1 LLVNGRFRIQIWNRN
16 RTRYTNNDGSGS
28 GRPKNLRIRIHN
40 TGDKISK
47 VYTSSRIFSMVKKS
61 PKVASPKVKK
71 DLADQSLEDFVDNW
85 DEDDSADDLPV
96 SKEKIT
102 KTKKEKKVKKPEKKK
117 ADDPGG
123 KQKKEKAVP
132 VAAEVKAQTKYIQTL
147 KDKDPEFYEFLKEN
161 DEDLLNFDE
170 SDDDDD
176 DDEERAQ
183 QSPEE
188 GAHQLPERLEV
199 ASDES
204 DYEEEEDEG
213 EETEGPQK
221 TAGGKCLPVICGMCF
236 LIFSPNTF
244 VL

>member
-1 LLVNGRFRIQIWNRN
+1 
-16 RTRYTNNDGSGS
+16 
-28 GRPKNLRIRIHN
+28 
-40 TGDKISK
+40 
-47 VYTSSRIFSMVKKS
+47 MVKKS
-61 PKVASPKVKK
+61 PKAASPKVKK

-85 DEDDSADDLPV
+85 DEDESADEVPV
-96 SKEKIT
+96 SKEKM
-102 KTKKEKKVKKPEKKK
+102 TKKEKKAKK

-123 KQKKEKAVP
+123 KKKKEKAVP

-176 DDEERAQ
+176 DEEERAQ

-221 TAGGKCLPVICGMCF
+221 TAGGKSLLVFFSLCF
-236 LIFSPNTF
+236 LNFQP
-244 VL
+244 

>member
-1 LLVNGRFRIQIWNRN
+1 
-16 RTRYTNNDGSGS
+16 
-28 GRPKNLRIRIHN
+28 
-40 TGDKISK
+40 
-47 VYTSSRIFSMVKKS
+47 MVKKS
-61 PKVASPKVKK
+61 PKAASLKVKK

-85 DEDDSADDLPV
+85 DEDDSADELPV

-102 KTKKEKKVKKPEKKK
+102 KAKKEKKVKKPEKKN
-117 ADDPGG
+117 AEDPGV
-123 KQKKEKAVP
+123 KKKKEKAVP

-176 DDEERAQ
+176 EEEERAQ

-213 EETEGPQK
+213 EEKEGPQK
-221 TAGGKCLPVICGMCF
+221 TAGGKSLLVIGSMCF
-236 LIFSPNTF
+236 LIFNPNSFGKRSSDVWGSGHF
-244 VL
+244 VSFIKICIMLQIYTVSVD

>member
-1 LLVNGRFRIQIWNRN
+1 
-16 RTRYTNNDGSGS
+16 
-28 GRPKNLRIRIHN
+28 
-40 TGDKISK
+40 
-47 VYTSSRIFSMVKKS
+47 MVKKS

-85 DEDDSADDLPV
+85 DEDDSADELPV
-96 SKEKIT
+96 SKEKMA
-102 KTKKEKKVKKPEKKK
+102 KAKKEKKVKKPEKKK

-123 KQKKEKAVP
+123 KKKKEKAVP
-132 VAAEVKAQTKYIQTL
+132 VASEVKAQTKYIQTL

-176 DDEERAQ
+176 KEEERAQ
-183 QSPEE
+183 QSPERLE

-204 DYEEEEDEG
+204 DYEEEEEDEG
-213 EETEGPQK
+213 EEAEGQQK
-221 TAGGKCLPVICGMCF
+221 TAGGKSLLVICSMGF
-236 LIFSPNTF
+236 LIFTPNTF

>member
-1 LLVNGRFRIQIWNRN
+1 
-16 RTRYTNNDGSGS
+16 
-28 GRPKNLRIRIHN
+28 
-40 TGDKISK
+40 
-47 VYTSSRIFSMVKKS
+47 MVKKS

-85 DEDDSADDLPV
+85 DEDDSADELPV
-96 SKEKIT
+96 SREKIT

-123 KQKKEKAVP
+123 KKKKEKAVP

-176 DDEERAQ
+176 EEEERAQ
-183 QSPEE
+183 QSPERLE

-221 TAGGKCLPVICGMCF
+221 TAGGKSLLVFFSLCF
-236 LIFSPNTF
+236 LNFQP
-244 VL
+244 

>member
-1 LLVNGRFRIQIWNRN
+1 
-16 RTRYTNNDGSGS
+16 
-28 GRPKNLRIRIHN
+28 
-40 TGDKISK
+40 
-47 VYTSSRIFSMVKKS
+47 MVKKS
-61 PKVASPKVKK
+61 PKAASPKVKK

-85 DEDDSADDLPV
+85 DEDDSADELPV
-96 SKEKIT
+96 SKEKMT
-102 KTKKEKKVKKPEKKK
+102 KTKKEKKAKKPEKKK

-123 KQKKEKAVP
+123 KKKKEKAVP
-132 VAAEVKAQTKYIQTL
+132 VSSEVKAQTKYIQTL

-176 DDEERAQ
+176 EEEERAQ

-204 DYEEEEDEG
+204 DYEEEEEEEG
-213 EETEGPQK
+213 EEIEGPQK
-221 TAGGKCLPVICGMCF
+221 TAGGKSLPVICSTVC
-236 LIFSPNTF
+236 
-244 VL
+244 VC